1 MAVLLQVNVMA
12 KILVC
17 THSNSAADIYIER
30 LDKKLGH
37 GMFSDQNVFLVQ
49 TFLFCF
55 LTKVTFNSVEYL
67 KGKVLRHYYYNRKT
81 DSIKPTCLK
90 YTNRVSPIHH

>member
-55 LTKVTFNSVEYL
+55 LTKVTFSSVRRVFERQSVTPLLLQSKDRFYQTNL
-67 KGKVLRHYYYNRKT
+67 SKVH
-81 DSIKPTCLK
+81 
-90 YTNRVSPIHH
+90 